1 MDCGEASATLKGTY
15 QVGVALI
22 RRTERSEPAK
32 ECGQLK
38 NRIAGVALAWRPV
51 VFQTQTGGWR
61 VVWLRYLQRGWSE
74 GIHSGLGPRW
84 VYRSAQSKQ

>member
-38 NRIAGVALAWRPV
+38 NRIAGVA
-51 VFQTQTGGWR
+51 GS
-61 VVWLRYLQRGWSE
+61 RGVRLSSKPKQDDGEWC
-74 GIHSGLGPRW
+74 GSGTYNGDGVRASTA
-84 VYRSAQSKQ
+84 V